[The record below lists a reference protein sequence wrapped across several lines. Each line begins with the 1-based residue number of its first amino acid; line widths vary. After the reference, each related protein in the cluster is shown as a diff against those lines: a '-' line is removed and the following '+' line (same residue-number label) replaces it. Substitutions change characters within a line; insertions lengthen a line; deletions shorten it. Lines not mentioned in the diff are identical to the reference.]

1 MDKICEKC
9 MTDPQ
14 SHSFRKLSEK
24 NDTVIYY
31 TNPTKA
37 KLYTDTDGI
46 LKHYENALNSIGDKK
61 WVWIFDSDGFDL
73 KHALEVQTG
82 IGISKLITTNKY
94 GHNLQEIKII
104 NPTWHIKTMI
114 KALWPFLNQATKDK
128 IKILKDRYYSPIEFV

>member
-24 NDTVIYY
+24 NGIVIYY

-46 LKHYENALNSIGDKK
+46 LKHYENALTSIGDKK
-61 WVWIFDSDGFDL
+61 WIWIFDSDGFDL
-73 KHALEVQTG
+73 KHAVEVQTG
-82 IGISKLITTNKY
+82 IGISKLITTNY
-94 GHNLQEIKII
+94 GNNLQEIKII

>member
-24 NDTVIYY
+24 NGIVIYY

-46 LKHYENALNSIGDKK
+46 LKHYENALSSIGDKK
-61 WVWIFDSDGFDL
+61 WIWIFDSDGFDL
-73 KHALEVQTG
+73 KHAVEVQTG
-82 IGISKLITTNKY
+82 IGISKLITTKY
-94 GHNLQEIKII
+94 GNNLQEIKII

-114 KALWPFLNQATKDK
+114 KALWPFLNEVTKDK